1 MKIKYLIWRIA
12 QLDKLI
18 NKLERKRWKL
28 AKQLEG
34 EYAED
39 MFGDM

>member
-1 MKIKYLIWRIA
+1 MKIKFLIWRIA
-12 QLDKLI
+12 KLDKLI
-18 NKLERKRWKL
+18 NRLERKRWKL
-28 AKQLEG
+28 AKQLDS